1 MISISFSLHWI
12 HANNEKPANQLSPKG
27 MPNIIL
33 HDTTQDTVQ
42 VLPVNTATHVAEE
55 RENRYVANQATA
67 GKIPV
72 SKRANID
79 AIAHP
84 K

>member
-1 MISISFSLHWI
+1 M
-12 HANNEKPANQLSPKG
+12 
-27 MPNIIL
+27 
-33 HDTTQDTVQ
+33 VQ
-42 VLPVNTATHVAEE
+42 VLQVNTATHVAEE